1 MKVEYDPEVD
11 ALYIDILGEEAAI
24 DSEEIA
30 SYVIIDY
37 GKDNK
42 VVGIEVLN
50 ASKTIKGL
58 KELVPLIE
66 KSLQL
71 TLPNFN

>member
-30 SYVIIDY
+30 SYVVIDY